1 MDSKR
6 SKTRTAHTVR
16 REKINPTR
24 EGERPFSS
32 NVEERERER
41 GEREFWSER
50 RDRVLRFIM

>member
-32 NVEERERER
+32 NVEEREREKEGR
-41 GEREFWSER
+41 ENSGAKGETEF
-50 RDRVLRFIM
+50 